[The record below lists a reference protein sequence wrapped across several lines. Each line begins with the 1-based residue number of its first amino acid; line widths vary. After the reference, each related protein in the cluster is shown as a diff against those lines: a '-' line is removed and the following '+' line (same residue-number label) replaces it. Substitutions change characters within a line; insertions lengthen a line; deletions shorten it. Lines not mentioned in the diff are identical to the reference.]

1 MPSTKARAGG
11 AYFDVGEVDRFLRF
25 CHKLRHI
32 KGRQFARRPFDP
44 DLWQVVYVIAPLFGW
59 RRADGTRLYRMLYL
73 EVPRKN
79 GKSTLCAAIALFL
92 LTADGEPGAEVISA
106 ARDKAQA
113 RAVFGVASK
122 MATAAPALRRR
133 LHIADRLGR
142 ITYTRTASEYRV
154 ISSDKGGL
162 SKHGM
167 NLHAAVIDELHVI
180 ADREL
185 ITTIETGTG
194 SRVQPVIAYITTAG
208 VPSES
213 PVWADKRDLVV
224 KVAEGTVTDT
234 ELLGVIYAAD
244 PNVVETGAWRK
255 PETWKQANPGY
266 GISVGSEYLATAAAR
281 AEISPADLNGFLR
294 LHLNVPTESIAG
306 WIPVPIWDRS
316 ASIVDEAD
324 LLGEPCYGGL
334 DLASSL
340 DLCALIW
347 AFPDDE
353 GAVDVLCRFWTPR
366 DTLRARAHRDRAAY
380 ELWEREGFLTAT
392 TGETIDYDAIELAV
406 AEDLDRFDV
415 QSIDYDPWGSKQL
428 ETHLRDAGAPIIQ
441 CRQGYASLSPPMK
454 ETGSLIYDR
463 LLRHGGNPVLRF
475 CIGNTKAV
483 SDPAGNLKPD
493 RKSSMGRI
501 DGTVGLV
508 MAIGGWLRSTSGG
521 RSVYEDRSVEVV

>member
-1 MPSTKARAGG
+1 MPTTTSSTSRARHRRPSGGLSRAELERRSPGLYRLLEDRRRAAPRKGRRGLAAELKELGSPRWATPMPSTKARAAG

-44 DLWQVVYVIAPLFGW
+44 DLWQTVYVIAPLFGW

-79 GKSTLCAAIALFL
+79 GKSTLCAAMALFL

-224 KVAEGTVTDT
+224 KISDGTVADPGM
-234 ELLGVIYAAD
+234 LGVIYAAD

-306 WIPVPIWDRS
+306 WVPVPIWDRS

-324 LLGEPCYGGL
+324 LAGEPCYGGL

-340 DLCALIW
+340 DL
-347 AFPDDE
+347 
-353 GAVDVLCRFWTPR
+353 
-366 DTLRARAHRDRAAY
+366 LR
-380 ELWEREGFLTAT
+380 WF
-392 TGETIDYDAIELAV
+392 
-406 AEDLDRFDV
+406 
-415 QSIDYDPWGSKQL
+415 
-428 ETHLRDAGAPIIQ
+428 
-441 CRQGYASLSPPMK
+441 
-454 ETGSLIYDR
+454 
-463 LLRHGGNPVLRF
+463 
-475 CIGNTKAV
+475 
-483 SDPAGNLKPD
+483 
-493 RKSSMGRI
+493 
-501 DGTVGLV
+501 
-508 MAIGGWLRSTSGG
+508 G
-521 RSVYEDRSVEVV
+521 RSPTTTAPSMSSVGSGHHATRCGPGPTETVPRTSSGSAKGS